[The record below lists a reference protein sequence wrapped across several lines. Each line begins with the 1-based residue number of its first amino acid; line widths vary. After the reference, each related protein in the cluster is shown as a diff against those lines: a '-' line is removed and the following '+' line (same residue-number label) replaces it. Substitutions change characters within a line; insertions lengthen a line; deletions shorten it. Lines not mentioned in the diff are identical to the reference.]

1 MIEVLIFPIPSAI
14 LITVEYIGNV
24 IFLLFVSN
32 SWHLC
37 CCQSTGRSWNKLSR
51 MIQVATSKLC
61 LLNSAR
67 FVCLKMASVYPTNKH
82 RNKWGNERTDRLTSK
97 RTNEYE
103 QPSPFIHGLH
113 HVFFVYFHKLTY
125 VNTEVNEIWIK
136 EKNLLISYSLLLG
149 STGRRHWCEWRPGA

>member
-1 MIEVLIFPIPSAI
+1 MN
-14 LITVEYIGNV
+14 IGNV

-67 FVCLKMASVYPTNKH
+67 FVCLKMASVYPTNKQG
-82 RNKWGNERTDRLTSK
+82 NEWGNERTDRLTSK
-97 RTNEYE
+97 RTNGYE

-113 HVFFVYFHKLTY
+113 HVFLCLKIYFHKLTY
-125 VNTEVNEIWIK
+125 INTEVNEIWIK
-136 EKNLLISYSLLLG
+136 EKICWF
-149 STGRRHWCEWRPGA
+149 RVPCF